1 MKKINNVGI
10 KKHNSYFD
18 YYKGHRVDE
27 VNHNWILFNEYISLS
42 FSFMTF
48 VIRGRGQDQMT
59 YLAEDYVFDQE
70 EYDFII
76 NRKTCFTCDS
86 FVGNDFEKLSYVL
99 GKMKELN
106 PILLQQ
112 LHYYYLE
119 NSSLTDSDVDEMTKS
134 SAHMKIIDGMT
145 SMSKSLVRVIIDE
158 DQETNEA
165 KKICPLHLA
174 FKEGNNRSINIIL
187 RYMSMLDNN
196 CCDTIRD
203 ILPELIEYENF
214 ILYMRKLP
222 FQTNQ
227 MINKQTLK
235 M

>member
-1 MKKINNVGI
+1 
-10 KKHNSYFD
+10 
-18 YYKGHRVDE
+18 
-27 VNHNWILFNEYISLS
+27 
-42 FSFMTF
+42 
-48 VIRGRGQDQMT
+48 MT